1 MASKKQSTFGWFQT
15 PYGEDGT
22 DGQIS
27 NKPSIKTK
35 GRMKNSRTGRIMQ
48 LLTALQSRRGYAIS
62 ELTEILGKS
71 RRTVYRDL
79 KELQGAGL
87 PCRFDTRRHCYTLDL
102 QSPLPTLALS
112 KDEAFSLLLLLRE
125 ANHNMGLPFP
135 YPARLLSLK
144 IENCLR
150 REVRQYCDASFRFI
164 SINPAPKTRMD
175 LLDKTF
181 MQVLEA
187 IQLKRVLAIHC
198 YLPVEQRSVT
208 TDLNPYHLVYSAH
221 TWHAIGESS
230 FHKAVHT
237 FELNHITQLSPLDRY
252 FVKDEKFDLRE
263 YFGYAWS
270 LLREGQIHEVE
281 LRFCPRIAAEV
292 AEVQWHQTQTASFED
307 DGSVVLKFRVD
318 GLNEITWWI
327 LGYGDQVEVLAPK
340 TLRQRIAQIASRI
353 VDSQQR

>member
-1 MASKKQSTFGWFQT
+1 
-15 PYGEDGT
+15 
-22 DGQIS
+22 
-27 NKPSIKTK
+27 
-35 GRMKNSRTGRIMQ
+35 MKNSRTGRIMQ

-79 KELQGAGL
+79 KELEGAGL
-87 PCRFDTRRHCYTLDL
+87 PCRFDTRQHCYTLDL

-112 KDEAFSLLLLLRE
+112 KNEAFSLLLLLRE
-125 ANHNMGLPFP
+125 ASHNIRFPFA
-135 YPARLLSLK
+135 YPAQLLSLK

-150 REVRQYCDASFRFI
+150 REVRQFCNASFRFI
-164 SINPAPKTRMD
+164 SISPAPKTKMG
-175 LLDKTF
+175 LLDKIF

-187 IQLKRVLAIHC
+187 TQVQRTLNIH
-198 YLPVEQRSVT
+198 YRLPTEQNTIT
-208 TDLNPYHLVYSAH
+208 TNLNPYYLVYSEC

-237 FELNHITQLSPLDRY
+237 LELNNITQLTPLDRY
-252 FVKDEKFDLRE
+252 FVEDEKFDLRE

-270 LLREGQIHEVE
+270 LLREGQIYEVK
-281 LRFCPRIAAEV
+281 LRFCPGIASDV
-292 AEVQWHQTQTASFED
+292 AEVQWHETQTASFED

-327 LGYGDQVEVLAPK
+327 LSYGDQVEVLAPK
-340 TLRQRIAQIASRI
+340 ALRQRIAQIASRI
-353 VDSQQR
+353 VDLQQG

>member
-1 MASKKQSTFGWFQT
+1 
-15 PYGEDGT
+15 
-22 DGQIS
+22 
-27 NKPSIKTK
+27 
-35 GRMKNSRTGRIMQ
+35 MKNNRISRIMQ
-48 LLTALQSRRGYAIS
+48 LLTAMQSRKGHAIS
-62 ELTEILGKS
+62 ELTEMLGKS

-79 KELQGAGL
+79 KELEKAGL
-87 PCRFDTRRHCYTLDL
+87 PCRFDTRQHCYVFDL

-125 ANHNMGLPFP
+125 ASHNIRFPFS
-135 YPARLLSLK
+135 YPAQLLPLK

-150 REVRQYCDASFRFI
+150 REVRQFCDTSFRFI
-164 SINPAPKTRMD
+164 SISSAPKTKMN

-187 IQLKRVLAIHC
+187 IQVKRILAVHC
-198 YLPVEQRSVT
+198 YLPAEQRSVT
-208 TDLNPYHLVYSAH
+208 TDLNPYCLVYSAH

-237 FELNHITQLSPLDRY
+237 LELNNITQLSPSDKY
-252 FVKDEKFDLRE
+252 FVEDEKFDLRE

-270 LLREGQIHEVE
+270 LLREGQIYEVE
-281 LRFCPRIAAEV
+281 LRFCPRIAQEV
-292 AEVQWHQTQTASFED
+292 TDVQWHETQTTSFED

-340 TLRQRIAQIASRI
+340 ALRQRIAQIASRI
-353 VDSQQR
+353 VASQQG

>member
-1 MASKKQSTFGWFQT
+1 
-15 PYGEDGT
+15 
-22 DGQIS
+22 
-27 NKPSIKTK
+27 
-35 GRMKNSRTGRIMQ
+35 MKNNRIGRIMQ

-62 ELTEILGKS
+62 ELTEMLGKS

-79 KELQGAGL
+79 KELEKAGL
-87 PCRFDTRRHCYTLDL
+87 PCRFDTRQHCYVLDL
-102 QSPLPTLALS
+102 QSSLPTFALS
-112 KDEAFSLLLLLRE
+112 KDEAFSLLLLFRG
-125 ANHNMGLPFP
+125 ASHKIQLPFA

-150 REVRQYCDASFRFI
+150 REVRQCCDASFRFI
-164 SINPAPKTRMD
+164 SIGPAPKVKMD

-187 IQLKRVLAIHC
+187 IQIKRVLAIHC

-208 TDLNPYHLVYSAH
+208 TDLNPYYLVYSAH

-230 FHKAVHT
+230 FHKAVQT
-237 FELNHITQLSPLDRY
+237 FSLNQIKQLNPLDRY
-252 FVKDEKFDLRE
+252 FVEDDKFDLRE

-270 LLREGQIHEVE
+270 LLREGQIYEVE

-292 AEVQWHQTQTASFED
+292 AEVQWHETQTASFED

-318 GLNEITWWI
+318 GLNEIIWWI

-340 TLRQRIAQIASRI
+340 ALRQRITQIASRI
-353 VDSQQR
+353 VDSQQG

>member
-1 MASKKQSTFGWFQT
+1 
-15 PYGEDGT
+15 
-22 DGQIS
+22 
-27 NKPSIKTK
+27 
-35 GRMKNSRTGRIMQ
+35 MQ
-48 LLTALQSRRGYAIS
+48 LLTVLQSRRGYAIS

-79 KELQGAGL
+79 KELEGAGL
-87 PCRFDTRRHCYTLDL
+87 PCRFDTRQHCYVFDH

-125 ANHNMGLPFP
+125 ASHNIQFPFA
-135 YPARLLSLK
+135 YPAQLLSLK

-150 REVRQYCDASFRFI
+150 REVRQFCDASFRFI
-164 SINPAPKTRMD
+164 SISAAPKVEID
-175 LLDKTF
+175 LLDKIF
-181 MQVLEA
+181 AQVLEA
-187 IQLKRVLAIHC
+187 TQVQRTLNIRYC
-198 YLPVEQRSVT
+198 LPAEQNTIT
-208 TDLNPYHLVYSAH
+208 TDLNPYYLVYSEC

-237 FELNHITQLSPLDRY
+237 LELNHITQLSPLDRY

-270 LLREGQIHEVE
+270 LSREGQIYEVE
-281 LRFCPRIAAEV
+281 LRFCPRIAADV
-292 AEVQWHQTQTASFED
+292 AEVQWHETQTASFED

-340 TLRQRIAQIASRI
+340 ALRQRIAQIASRI
-353 VDSQQR
+353 VDSQHG

>member
-1 MASKKQSTFGWFQT
+1 
-15 PYGEDGT
+15 
-22 DGQIS
+22 
-27 NKPSIKTK
+27 
-35 GRMKNSRTGRIMQ
+35 MQ

-125 ANHNMGLPFP
+125 ANHNMQFPFT
-135 YPARLLSLK
+135 YPAQLLSLK

-150 REVRQYCDASFRFI
+150 REVRHFCNEAFRFVSI
-164 SINPAPKTRMD
+164 SPAPKARMD

-187 IQLKRVLAIHC
+187 IQVKRVLAIHC
-198 YLPVEQRSVT
+198 YLPVEQRYVT
-208 TDLNPYHLVYSAH
+208 TDLNPYYLVYSAH

-230 FHKAVHT
+230 FHKAVQP
-237 FELNHITQLSPLDRY
+237 FRLNQIKQLHPLDRY
-252 FVKDEKFDLRE
+252 FVEDEKFDLRE

-307 DGSVVLKFRVD
+307 DGSLVLKFRVD

-340 TLRQRIAQIASRI
+340 ALRQRIAQIASRI
-353 VDSQQR
+353 VDSQQG